1 MIYHQ
6 HYITYFCKLT
16 GLEAFLFCNYTT
28 IKFTLALL
36 LFLAQR
42 ERERATLS
50 LYNSQISLTKMS
62 ILRFRQ
68 ISLLSCI
75 TFHIC
80 FYFQQQMKT
89 KSHKYG
95 KTKTRQAI
103 GTLSRFTMDNI
114 KNSKQF
120 MCSKAESLEFKGATA
135 QKLSLNL
142 WIRIEETITKRLD
155 SNQKLFQDRILQKWT
170 MNHV

>member
-1 MIYHQ
+1 
-6 HYITYFCKLT
+6 
-16 GLEAFLFCNYTT
+16 
-28 IKFTLALL
+28 
-36 LFLAQR
+36 
-42 ERERATLS
+42 
-50 LYNSQISLTKMS
+50 
-62 ILRFRQ
+62 
-68 ISLLSCI
+68 
-75 TFHIC
+75 
-80 FYFQQQMKT
+80 MKT

-114 KNSKQF
+114 RNSKQF

-155 SNQKLFQDRILQKWT
+155 SN
-170 MNHV
+170 